1 MIYQV
6 FYVILMQIILCLKN
20 DMLSFYQILYKYFNK
35 FVGVEQLLLLVRCWD
50 ICKILLDMFDYMDVV
65 LFFNEIKYV
74 IVIDYDLVEDQV
86 YWTDDEVRV
95 IKRVYLDGI
104 GERVWKY

>member
-1 MIYQV
+1 MIYKV

-35 FVGVEQLLLLVRCWD
+35 FVGVEQLLLLVRRRD
-50 ICKILLDMFDYMDVV
+50 IRKISLDMFDYTDVV

-104 GERVWKY
+104 GERVLKY

>member
-1 MIYQV
+1 MICYR
-6 FYVILMQIILCLKN
+6 
-20 DMLSFYQILYKYFNK
+20 FYQILYKYFNK
-35 FVGVEQLLLLVRCWD
+35 FVGVEQLLLLVRRRD
-50 ICKILLDMFDYMDVV
+50 IRKISLDMFDYTDVV

-104 GERVWKY
+104 GERVLKY